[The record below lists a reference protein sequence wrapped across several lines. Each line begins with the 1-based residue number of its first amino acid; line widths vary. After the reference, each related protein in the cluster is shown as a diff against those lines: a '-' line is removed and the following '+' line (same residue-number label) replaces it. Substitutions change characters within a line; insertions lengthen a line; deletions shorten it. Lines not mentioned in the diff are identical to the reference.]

1 MGDYSWIGP
10 LISGIAKGANSSAT
24 ADSAQGISD
33 AAYAQMLANLR
44 DRMGDYDKLGTA
56 GYKDIAAQQ
65 LGPSA
70 LEGIQ
75 SDLSARAAQQ
85 QSIAALQQLADNGG
99 LSLSDMKALNELQG
113 NLNRNDSARRNAL
126 SNQYAA
132 RGQLGSGA
140 QLAMELQGQQQS
152 AQSANQRGESIAAQA
167 QDRALQA
174 ILQKGQVARGMSN
187 DDYSRKSDAAKA
199 RDAIEARNAAARTD
213 AGKYNN
219 SLRGQ
224 AYEDA
229 LAQARG
235 KSGLTDSMN
244 QTIFG
249 QARSQGNTTL
259 AKGGYR
265 NDLIDQGSTLLNKG
279 TSGGGG
285 SSGGG
290 GTSGS
295 NTNDEFSV
303 NDEESLNRDDGEP

>member
-10 LISGIAKGANSSAT
+10 LISGVAKGANSSAT

-44 DRMGDYDKLGTA
+44 ERMGDYDKLGTA
-56 GYKDIAAQQ
+56 GYKDISAQQ

-75 SDLSARAAQQ
+75 SDPAARAAQQ
-85 QSIAALQQLADNGG
+85 QSMAALQQLADNGG
-99 LSLSDMKALNELQG
+99 LSISDVKALNDLQS
-113 NLNRNDSARRNAL
+113 NLNRSDSARRNAL

-140 QLAMELQGQQQS
+140 QLAMELQGQQQA

-187 DDYSRKSDAAKA
+187 DDYGRKADAAKA
-199 RDAIEARNAAARTD
+199 RDAIESRNAAARTG
-213 AGKYNN
+213 ASQYNN

-249 QARSQGNTTL
+249 QAKSQGNTVL

-279 TSGGGG
+279 TSG
-285 SSGGG
+285 SSGGSPG
-290 GTSGS
+290 GRTDTGDGGGDDEI
-295 NTNDEFSV
+295 NLND
-303 NDEESLNRDDGEP
+303 D

>member
-10 LISGIAKGANSSAT
+10 LISGVAKGANSSAT

-44 DRMGDYDKLGTA
+44 DRLGDYDKLGKA
-56 GYKDIAAQQ
+56 GYEDLKPSL

-70 LEGIQ
+70 LEGIAA
-75 SDLSARAAQQ
+75 DPAARAAQQ

-99 LSLSDMKALNELQG
+99 LSLSDMKALNDLQG

-140 QLAMELQGQQQS
+140 QLAMELQGQQQA

-187 DDYSRKSDAAKA
+187 DDYGRKADTAKA

-224 AYEDA
+224 AYDDA

-249 QARSQGNTTL
+249 QAKSQGNTVL

-279 TSGGGG
+279 TSG

-290 GTSGS
+290 SGGGGS
-295 NTNDEFSV
+295 NTNNDGFSSD
-303 NDEESLNRDDGEP
+303 DEESLNRDDGEP